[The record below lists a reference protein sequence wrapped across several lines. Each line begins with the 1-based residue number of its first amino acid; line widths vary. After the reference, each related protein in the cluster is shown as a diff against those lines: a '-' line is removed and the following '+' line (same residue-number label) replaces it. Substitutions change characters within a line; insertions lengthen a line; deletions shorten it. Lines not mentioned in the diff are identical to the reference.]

1 MLFLP
6 FMTFLPQSFLPL
18 THAVLPSSACFPQG
32 GLWCP
37 SPVDAPFGLWILLD
51 PGIPPDTP
59 ASALSLLPV
68 VPADTGPECHLLSE
82 SPPLCP
88 LLNWTLCL

>member
-59 ASALSLLPV
+59 GLSPEPPSCRSLLTRALSATSFQSPHHFV
-68 VPADTGPECHLLSE
+68 LS
-82 SPPLCP
+82 
-88 LLNWTLCL
+88 